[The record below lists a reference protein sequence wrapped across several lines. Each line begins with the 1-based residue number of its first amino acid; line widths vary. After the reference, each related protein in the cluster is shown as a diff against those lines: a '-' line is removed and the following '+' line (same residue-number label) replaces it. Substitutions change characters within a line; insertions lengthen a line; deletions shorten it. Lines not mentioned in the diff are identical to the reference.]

1 MSVVEKK
8 PFVIGAGFGRTGT
21 MSLKVALEQL
31 GFGPC
36 YHMVEVATN
45 AGHLQQW
52 SDLADGKHVDLSVL
66 LKNYNAAVDWPT
78 VKYYKELLALHPDA
92 KVILTTR
99 DAESWYN
106 SALNTIYQ
114 SSHPGLLVSIFFP
127 KIARFS
133 AMTKKIVWKGTF
145 DDRFNDKGYA
155 IRVYEKHIEE
165 VRRVVPAENL
175 LEFSVKDGWKPLC
188 EFLQVPVPH
197 GAFPNVND
205 QQEFQRRT
213 RTYKRKVLLRAAIV
227 LSVTGVAG
235 YFAYK
240 HFNTTSL

>member
-1 MSVVEKK
+1 MSVIEKK

-21 MSLKVALEQL
+21 MSLKIALEQL

-36 YHMVEVATN
+36 YHMVEVIN
-45 AGHLQQW
+45 NPGHLQLW
-52 SDLADGKHVDLSVL
+52 SDLGDGKQVDLSVL
-66 LKNYNAAVDWPT
+66 LQNYNATVDWPST
-78 VKYYKELLALHPDA
+78 KYYKELLALHPDA

-114 SSHPGLLVSIFFP
+114 SSHPGFFVSLLFP
-127 KIARFS
+127 KLARFS

-155 IRVYEKHIEE
+155 IRVYEKHVEE
-165 VRRVVPAENL
+165 VRKVVPAENL
-175 LEFSVKDGWKPLC
+175 LEFSVKEGWKPLC
-188 EFLQVPVPH
+188 QFLEVPVPH

-205 QQEFQRRT
+205 QQEFQART

-240 HFNTTSL
+240 HFHPTSL